1 MLSGMKARR
10 QVWRPAPGWPE
21 APTGWQPPPGW
32 SPPPDWPAAPPDW
45 QFWVPA
51 QHEPVA
57 PVSYQEPTRRA
68 LVTETWFVMVAMLSP
83 WLISALVVLGSHL
96 ATGAS
101 LTQLPSFDRHDPA
114 VNIVL
119 GLISYLPTAA
129 VVPLALFLLAR
140 TGQPPAGLGLTK
152 AGWPDIGAGVGLAAA
167 ALAAEFVLAI
177 LFAPVEHSRL
187 ANTTGPLHVPV
198 YYLVFGISQSL
209 LTSIAEETA
218 VNGYLITRLDQL
230 GWSPAA
236 AFWLSLALRT
246 SYHIYY
252 GIGLI
257 FTLPFGYLVTRSFQK
272 HRKLSRPILAH
283 FLYDTTVFLI
293 AILVH

>member
-1 MLSGMKARR
+1 MRAQKV
-10 QVWRPAPGWPE
+10 VWRPAPGWPE
-21 APTGWQPPPGW
+21 PPRGWQPPPGW
-32 SPPPDWPAAPPDW
+32 EPPADWPPAPADW
-45 QFWVPA
+45 EFWVPE

-57 PVSYQEPTRRA
+57 PVRYREPDRRD
-68 LVTETWFVMVAMLSP
+68 LVIETWVVMIAMLTP
-83 WLISALVVLGSHL
+83 WVISAVVVLGAHL

-101 LTQLPSFDRHDPA
+101 LNPLPTFDKHEPA
-114 VNIVL
+114 VNVVL
-119 GLISYLPTAA
+119 GLLSYVPTVA

-140 TGQPPAGLGLTK
+140 TGQSPAVLGLTR
-152 AGWPDIGAGVGLAAA
+152 AGWSDVGAGLGLAAA
-167 ALAAEFVLAI
+167 ALGCEFVLAI
-177 LFAPVEHSRL
+177 LLAPIEHSKL
-187 ANTTGPLHVPV
+187 ANTTGPLHVPA
-198 YYLVFGISQSL
+198 YYIVFGISQSL

-230 GWSPAA
+230 GWSPTA

-246 SYHIYY
+246 SYHVYY
-252 GIGLI
+252 GIGLV

-293 AILVH
+293 SILVH